1 MFTSDNSSRFM
12 RRGAGVIVSMAL
24 LGGCAL
30 GPDFHRPQ
38 VPETDR
44 YTHEPLPAATVA
56 ADGQAQRFQSG
67 GALTADWWQLFK
79 SAPLDA
85 VVRQAIANNATLQ
98 ASEATL
104 TQSQHNLRAGYGVF
118 FPQAGA
124 QADAVRERSAPAQ
137 QGSSTA
143 PTVFNLITVSGTI
156 TYALDLFGAE
166 RRTVEGLRAQADYQR
181 YLTDAAYISLS
192 ANVVNTS
199 IARAAYLAEVRST
212 EQLIELQQQ
221 QLYST
226 EVQVRAGTAAYSDV
240 LSLEGLIASNQA
252 TLAPLQQK
260 VSQTEDLLAT
270 LEGVVA
276 SKATLPNFDLT
287 ALALPEQLPL
297 SLPSDLV
304 RQRPDVLASEAQ
316 LHAASAN
323 IGVATA
329 AMFPSITLSAT
340 YGATASRVDALSAAS
355 GRFWGIGPS
364 ASIPLFEGDRLWYG
378 RKAAID
384 AYQAAQADYRQTV
397 LDAFAQVGDT
407 LNALQHDAQALQA
420 QAEAQRAAGEAL
432 KLVQVNYRAGLAA
445 YVDVWAADVQFHQAS
460 IAYLQAVAQRFQD
473 TVALFVALGGG
484 WWNPAHVADLAE
496 AP

>member
-1 MFTSDNSSRFM
+1 MFTSDNSSRVK
-12 RRGAGVIVSMAL
+12 RRSAYVVVSMAM
-24 LGGCAL
+24 LGGCAV
-30 GPDFHRPQ
+30 GPNFHRPAA
-38 VPETDR
+38 PEADR
-44 YTHEPLPAATVA
+44 YTRDPLPAATVM
-56 ADGQAQRFQSG
+56 ADGQAQRFSIG
-67 GALTADWWQLFK
+67 GALPADWWQLFK

-98 ASEATL
+98 ALEASL
-104 TQSQHNLRAGYGVF
+104 NQSQHNLRAGYGVF
-118 FPQAGA
+118 FPQAEGE
-124 QADAVRERSAPAQ
+124 ADAVREREAPAQ
-137 QGSSTA
+137 QGLKT
-143 PTVFNLITVSGTI
+143 PQTVFNLITLSGTI
-156 TYALDLFGAE
+156 TYALDIFGAE

-199 IARAAYLAEVRST
+199 IARAAYVAEARST

-221 QLYST
+221 QLHST
-226 EVQVRAGTAAYSDV
+226 EVQVQAGTAAYSDV
-240 LSLEGLIASNQA
+240 LSLQGLIASNQA

-260 VSQTEDLLAT
+260 VSETQDLLAT
-270 LEGVVA
+270 LEGVVP
-276 SKATLPNFDLT
+276 SKATLPDFDLT
-287 ALALPEQLPL
+287 ALTVPEELPL

-329 AMFPSITLSAT
+329 AMFPSISLSAT
-340 YGATASRVDALSAAS
+340 YGAAGSRLDALSAAS
-355 GRFWGIGPS
+355 GRFWSVGPS
-364 ASIPLFEGDRLWYG
+364 ASIPLFEGRRSWYG

-384 AYQAAQADYRQTV
+384 AYQAAQANYRQTV

-407 LNALQHDAQALQA
+407 LNALQHDAQAVQA

-460 IAYLQAVAQRFQD
+460 IAYLQAVAQRYQD
-473 TVALFVALGGG
+473 MVALFVALGGG
-484 WWNPAHVADLAE
+484 WWNAPAVADLRE